1 MVGHKTN
8 DQRKICPFEN
18 LTVSQLS
25 VLECLQ
31 AMTSPEIRIELRSQ
45 SVLALNLRMSRTTPT
60 LGSHCPAPLPLPPR
74 SPPPSQSIPS

>member
-1 MVGHKTN
+1 MVGHKPS
-8 DQRKICPFEN
+8 DQLKTCPFEN

-31 AMTSPEIRIELRSQ
+31 AMTLPEIGIESGSQ
-45 SVLALNLRMSRTTPT
+45 SEVALTLRMSRTTPT
-60 LGSHCPAPLPLPPR
+60 LGSHCPPPPLPPR